1 MVENIL
7 EETGLSL
14 TCRGENLS
22 AEQYVKLAE
31 ILEKNG
37 IREQVYIATKH
48 GACFTAAAGFFARLA
63 SASEVIVAEAFDAEV
78 VSGDNAVQIITDSAA
93 IFLPMADIID
103 FEKEKARL
111 AAEQKKLEDE
121 ISRIEKKLS
130 NQGFVSKAPAAVVE
144 GEKAKMEK
152 YRENLAGVTAALAKL
167 G

>member
-1 MVENIL
+1 MPHKKKKFID
-7 EETGLSL
+7 
-14 TCRGENLS
+14 
-22 AEQYVKLAE
+22 
-31 ILEKNG
+31 
-37 IREQVYIATKH
+37 
-48 GACFTAAAGFFARLA
+48 FA
-63 SASEVIVAEAFDAEV
+63 I
-78 VSGDNAVQIITDSAA
+78 N
-93 IFLPMADIID
+93 DICTID

-152 YRENLAGVTAALAKL
+152 YRENLAGVVAALAKL

>member
-1 MVENIL
+1 M
-7 EETGLSL
+7 
-14 TCRGENLS
+14 
-22 AEQYVKLAE
+22 Y
-31 ILEKNG
+31 
-37 IREQVYIATKH
+37 
-48 GACFTAAAGFFARLA
+48 GACFTAAAGFFGRLA
-63 SASEVIVAEAFDAEV
+63 SASEVIVADAFDAEV

-130 NQGFVSKAPAAVVE
+130 TPGFVSKAPAAVVE

-152 YRENLAGVTAALAKL
+152 YRENLAGVVAALAKL